1 MRLRLVLDTN
11 VWLDWLVFDDPD
23 VAPLKAAVAAGEA
36 EVFMASDCQQELERV
51 ICYPLGK
58 ATLDSNAQMACR
70 EEYRRVVSLLQ
81 NSPREAATRLPVCR
95 DPADQKFLELARDC
109 EADFLVTRDRALL
122 VLARRQDPSL
132 SFRIVTP
139 EQLGEALIKT

>member
-1 MRLRLVLDTN
+1 
-11 VWLDWLVFDDPD
+11 
-23 VAPLKAAVAAGEA
+23 
-36 EVFMASDCQQELERV
+36 MASDCQQELERV